1 MAKES
6 TSTVSKTE
14 LKFPSRY
21 NVVFVN
27 DDYTPM
33 DFVIQILI
41 EIFNRSINE
50 AKEITMQIH
59 DDGKG
64 VAGTY
69 SHEVAEQKHAESV
82 MISRHHGHPLKIII
96 EKMQ

>member
-6 TSTVSKTE
+6 TSTVSKIE

-21 NVVFVN
+21 NVVLIN

-33 DFVIQILI
+33 DFVIQLLI

-50 AKEITMQIH
+50 AKDITMQIH
-59 DDGKG
+59 ENGKG
-64 VAGTY
+64 IAGTY

>member
-21 NVVFVN
+21 NVILIN

-33 DFVIQILI
+33 DFVIQLLI

-50 AKEITMQIH
+50 AKDITMQIH
-59 DDGKG
+59 ENGKG

>member
-21 NVVFVN
+21 NVVLIN

-33 DFVIQILI
+33 DFVIQLLI

-50 AKEITMQIH
+50 AKDITLQIH
-59 DDGKG
+59 ENGRG

>member
-21 NVVFVN
+21 NVVLIN

-33 DFVIQILI
+33 DFVIQLLI

-50 AKEITMQIH
+50 AKDITLQIH
-59 DDGKG
+59 ENGKG

>member
-1 MAKES
+1 MM
-6 TSTVSKTE
+6 
-14 LKFPSRY
+14 
-21 NVVFVN
+21 
-27 DDYTPM
+27 M

-59 DDGKG
+59 EDGKG

>member
-21 NVVFVN
+21 NVVFIN

-33 DFVIQILI
+33 DFVIQLLI

-50 AKEITMQIH
+50 AKDITMQIH
-59 DDGKG
+59 ENGKG

>member
-21 NVVFVN
+21 NVVLIN

-33 DFVIQILI
+33 DFVIQLLI

-50 AKEITMQIH
+50 AKDITMQIH
-59 DDGKG
+59 ENGKG

>member
-6 TSTVSKTE
+6 TSTISKTE
-14 LKFPSRY
+14 LMFPARY

-41 EIFNRSINE
+41 EIFNRSINQ
-50 AKEITMQIH
+50 AKDITLQIH
-59 DDGKG
+59 EDGKA

-69 SHEVAEQKHAESV
+69 SHEVAEQKHAESI

-96 EKMQ
+96 EKLQ

>member
-59 DDGKG
+59 EDGKG

>member
-6 TSTVSKTE
+6 TSTISKTE
-14 LKFPSRY
+14 LMFPARY

-41 EIFNRSINE
+41 EIFNRSINQ
-50 AKEITMQIH
+50 AKDITLQIH
-59 DDGKG
+59 EDGKA

-96 EKMQ
+96 EKLQ

>member
-6 TSTVSKTE
+6 TSTISKTE
-14 LKFPSRY
+14 LKFPSMY
-21 NVVFVN
+21 NVVLIN

-33 DFVIQILI
+33 DFVIQLLI
-41 EIFNRSINE
+41 EIFNRSIDE
-50 AKEITMQIH
+50 AKEITLNIH
-59 DDGKG
+59 NDGQG

-69 SHEVAEQKHAESV
+69 SHEVAEQKVSESL
-82 MISRHHGHPLKIII
+82 MISRHNGHPLKIIM

>member
-21 NVVFVN
+21 NVVLIN

-33 DFVIQILI
+33 DFVIQLLI

-50 AKEITMQIH
+50 AKDITMQIH
-59 DDGKG
+59 ENGKG
-64 VAGTY
+64 IAGT
-69 SHEVAEQKHAESV
+69 
-82 MISRHHGHPLKIII
+82 
-96 EKMQ
+96 